1 VLGFIVVYRIFQ
13 DYVLSPFL
21 MSEAVD
27 VPAIAVVFG
36 LLAGDQLAGVAGIFL
51 SVPVIAALRIII
63 ARLRRLS
70 GEPIKVIQR
79 QRRRD

>member
-1 VLGFIVVYRIFQ
+1 MVYRIFQ
-13 DYVLSPFL
+13 DYVLSPYL

-27 VPAIAVVFG
+27 VPAIAIVFG

-63 ARLRRLS
+63 TRLRRHS
-70 GEPIKVIQR
+70 GGPIKVNE
-79 QRRRD
+79 RR